1 MGLLS
6 SMGVSATG
14 LHAERYR
21 LDVIAHNLANSSTT
35 RTDNGQPF
43 RRKVV
48 TFEENL
54 EDGMGGVKVG
64 SVEDDP
70 TPGALV
76 KDPTNPKADAN
87 RMVEGS
93 NVNPV
98 FEMVDLITATRAYE
112 ANITAFNAA
121 KGMMVEAL
129 SIGSG

>member
-6 SMGVSATG
+6 SMGVSASG
-14 LHAERYR
+14 LHAERFR
-21 LDVIAHNLANSSTT
+21 MDVISHNLANSSTT

-48 TFEENL
+48 TFSENL
-54 EDGMGGVKVG
+54 EGGLGGVKVG

-70 TPGALV
+70 TPGPMV
-76 KDPTNPKADAN
+76 KDPGAPGADAN
-87 RMVEGS
+87 GMVQGS

-98 FEMVDLITATRAYE
+98 FEMVDLISATRAYE